1 MSDIEK
7 VAVFDDRI
15 VQSKPKYGV
24 DKGALSLTSAP
35 FNAISANQSQQTYQ
49 IQVPSENVFLA
60 RDVDWS
66 AQCLLQATLTYPAT
80 PVAGDILLAIGSTV
94 ALASFPLHRLVSTL
108 SATIND
114 TTTTINTS
122 DVLNEVLRL
131 ADTKKNRS
139 LKTCPSYLD
148 NYQNYNLARGTNNN
162 PLAGYSQNLYNTAVP
177 NGAYTGL
184 YFTSPTGQRLV
195 GSGWYVDASLAATHQ
210 AVYYKNGVPQF
221 AGTGGAAPP
230 EPLPAGQTQWLF
242 TSNPSIPIYLGF
254 NSTEKIVLSPFIF
267 ADSHESETGLFGI
280 QNIQLLMN
288 MINPSLNGLVGR
300 VLRYDNTGAGV
311 GRVATLSNLQYNL
324 SASNATPF
332 QNAITQVQFLTPSLD
347 LPLPPKSIVNYME
360 FPRYVTVL
368 SNPSWQLNG
377 ATGVYSAYIQSQTI
391 TLPSIPDMM
400 IIYAKPTTYAT
411 SDADWYMPISKISMN
426 FDNFSGL
433 LSSHTQEQL
442 YQLSYNN
449 GLEMDYNQWV
459 GSSYN
464 AGAPSALTGGFL
476 VVRPGKDLTLQ
487 TGQASGLQ
495 GNYTFQFNATVNCN
509 NAQYP
514 VAPTGAGNP
523 YTNNN
528 INLWVITVN
537 SGYFESIKGSS
548 RIIKNVVTE
557 ADVINAPL
565 ANITTRAEVNRYVGG
580 VGLKNI
586 MNTAV
591 GAIKH
596 LAPSVRNAV
605 SAVQEALPHV
615 RGIKNAISRR
625 LM

>member
-15 VQSKPKYGV
+15 VQSRPKYGV
-24 DKGALSLTSAP
+24 DKGALSLTSSP
-35 FNAISANQSQQTYQ
+35 FSAISANGSQQTFQ

-60 RDVDWS
+60 RDVDWT
-66 AQCLLQATLTYPAT
+66 AQCLLQLTATFTQAPGNNQQL
-80 PVAGDILLAIGSTV
+80 VSIGSTIS
-94 ALASFPLHRLVSTL
+94 LASFPLHRLVSTL

-122 DVLNEVLRL
+122 DVLNEVIRL

-148 NYQNYNLARGTNNN
+148 NYQNYNVAAGTANN
-162 PLAGYSQNLYNTAVP
+162 PLTGYAQNLYNTAVP
-177 NGAYTGL
+177 NGAFSNF
-184 YFTSPTGQRLV
+184 YFTNAQGQRLN
-195 GSGWYVDASLAATHQ
+195 GTGYYTDPTLPSGGTNSNK
-210 AVYYKNGVPQF
+210 VYYVNGVPAYNTTANTSWVF
-221 AGTGGAAPP
+221 GAGANQSSA
-230 EPLPAGQTQWLF
+230 
-242 TSNPSIPIYLGF
+242 IPIYLGF
-254 NSTEKIVLSPFIF
+254 TSTEKIILSPFIF
-267 ADSHESETGLFGI
+267 ADSHENETGLFGI

-288 MINPSLNGLVGR
+288 MLPPKLDGLVGR
-300 VLRYDNTGAGV
+300 VIRYNSTGNGAGGV
-311 GRVATLSNLQYNL
+311 PLLSNLIYNL
-324 SASNATPF
+324 NGQNGTPF
-332 QNAITQVQFLTPSLD
+332 QGAKTQVQFLTPSLD

-368 SNPSWQLNG
+368 QNPQWSLNA
-377 ATGVYSAYIQSQTI
+377 ATGINAADIQSQTI

-400 IIYAKPTTYAT
+400 IIYAKPTTYSST
-411 SDADWYMPISKISMN
+411 DADWYMPISKISIN

-449 GLEMDYNQWV
+449 GLDMDYNQWV
-459 GSSYN
+459 GSTYN
-464 AGAPSALTGGFL
+464 AGSLNALTGGFL

-509 NAQYP
+509 NADY
-514 VAPTGAGNP
+514 VASTAP
-523 YTNNN
+523 YVNNN

-548 RIIKNVVTE
+548 RIIKNVVSE
-557 ADVINAPL
+557 SDVINAPL
-565 ANITTRAEVNRYVGG
+565 ANITTRSEVNRFVGG

-596 LAPSVRNAV
+596 LAPHVKNAV
-605 SAVQEALPHV
+605 GAVQDVLPHV

>member
-24 DKGALSLTSAP
+24 DKGALSLTSSP
-35 FNAISANQSQQTYQ
+35 FTAISANQSQQTYQ

-60 RDVDWS
+60 RDIDWT
-66 AQCLLQATLTYPAT
+66 ATCRLKLTAT
-80 PVAGDILLAIGSTV
+80 WAEAPVGPLVAIGSQV

-131 ADTKKNRS
+131 ADTKKNRA

-148 NYQNYNLARGTNNN
+148 NYQNYPAAANTNNN
-162 PLAGYSQNLYNTAVP
+162 PLGGYSLNQYNTAVP
-177 NGAYTGL
+177 NGAFTGL
-184 YFTSPTGQRLV
+184 CFTDSQGSPLV
-195 GSGWYVDASLAATHQ
+195 GDGTYVDPNLTAPRNEIP
-210 AVYYKNGVPQF
+210 YENGVPVYDATVASNYQW
-221 AGTGGAAPP
+221 AANNNS
-230 EPLPAGQTQWLF
+230 LT
-242 TSNPSIPIYLGF
+242 IYLQF
-254 NSTEKIVLSPFIF
+254 TSTEKVVLSPFIF

-288 MINPSLNGLVGR
+288 MINPSFTGLIGR
-300 VLRYDNTGAGV
+300 VLRYNNTGAGDN
-311 GRVATLSNLQYNL
+311 GIATLTNIQYNL
-324 SASNATPF
+324 ANVGTPF
-332 QNAITQVQFLTPSLD
+332 VGAKVQVQFLTPSLD

-360 FPRYVTVL
+360 FPRYVSVIQ
-368 SNPSWQLNG
+368 NPTWTINQQ
-377 ATGVYSAYIQSQTI
+377 TGFSSSSIQSQTI

-400 IIYAKPTTYAT
+400 IIYAKPVTYAT
-411 SDADWYMPISKISMN
+411 ADADWYMPISQISMN

-442 YQLSYNN
+442 YQMTYNN
-449 GLEMDYNQWV
+449 GLDMDYNQWV
-459 GSSYN
+459 GGSYN
-464 AGAPSALTGGFL
+464 AGAKTPLTGGFL

-495 GNYTFQFNATVNCN
+495 GNYTFQFNCTVNVN
-509 NAQYP
+509 NPAYVAAQ
-514 VAPTGAGNP
+514 APYNSK
-523 YTNNN
+523 N

-565 ANITTRAEVNRYVGG
+565 ANITTRSEVNRYVGG
-580 VGLKNI
+580 KGLKNI

-591 GAIKH
+591 GSIKH
-596 LAPSVRNAV
+596 LAPHVRNAV
-605 SAVQEALPHV
+605 SAVQEALPRV
-615 RGIKNAISRR
+615 GRVANAISRR